1 MAGGE
6 GMVECDI
13 ARLGQKGWRRFV
25 EVLQTELAAVPKGGD
40 NL

>member
-25 EVLQTELAAVPKGGD
+25 EVLQAELAVPKGGD
-40 NL
+40 DL